1 MLRALTFAIGLI
13 GFSTAA
19 PPAWSSDGLRQ
30 AMAAISANDWD
41 AATNAVAA
49 QGSIAKDI
57 VEWHR
62 LRDGDG
68 GPLAVLDFLQRRPD
82 WPGLDWLRK
91 RSEPAFENA
100 DAQTVLAFFDGGQP
114 QSAEGAFL
122 YASALQDA
130 NRRGEAQATI
140 VLAWRTMPMD
150 AATQDAFVSEYR
162 AVLAEHHVARLD
174 QMIWQRDLV
183 SARRMLPLVDEGNRR
198 LAEARIGLLDMV
210 NGVDGLIA
218 AVPDQLSDDPG
229 LAFARFEWRMRKRR
243 HADAIAMLYD
253 RSASAERLGQP
264 DAWLQRRR
272 QLARDAMQEG
282 RPQEA
287 YRIAANHFTTP
298 NAGYG
303 YADLEWI
310 AGYVALRQLGD
321 PTRAATHFERFD
333 AAVDTPISKG
343 RAGYWLGRAYEAMGD
358 TAKAK
363 TAYEDGARYQTSYY
377 GILAAEKAGKP
388 FDLEFAQ
395 DSSLPPWRNAPFTR
409 SDVFEA
415 GLMLLS
421 VGQDAFA
428 ERFLTHLAESLAGDD
443 LARLGGMAIEL
454 KRPHLAV
461 MLGKRAAQAGAQITA
476 PYYAVHPV
484 AQMNHPVPAE
494 LVLSIARRESEF
506 DPKVISGA
514 GARGLMQVMP
524 ATGRHV
530 ARNLGITSEHTTGR
544 MVQDWKHNA
553 RLGAAY
559 LAELVED
566 FEGNPVLVAAAYNA
580 GPARPERWMLEMGDP
595 RRPQADIVDWIELI
609 PFAET
614 RNYVMRVAES
624 LPIYRARLGLAPL
637 PVPFSE
643 ELKGSGLSSKIAT
656 PTAASGAHA
665 RR

>member
-1 MLRALTFAIGLI
+1 MLRALTLAIGLI
-13 GFSTAA
+13 GFANVAISVRA
-19 PPAWSSDGLRQ
+19 SEGLRA
-30 AMAAISANDWD
+30 AMAAISADDWD
-41 AATNAVAA
+41 AATKAVASESA
-49 QGSIAKDI
+49 VAKDI

-68 GPLAVLDFLQRRPD
+68 GPLAVLEFLQRRPD

-91 RSEPAFENA
+91 RSEPAFANA
-100 DAQTVLAFFDGGQP
+100 DTHTVLTFFEGERP
-114 QSAEGAFL
+114 QTAEGAL
-122 YASALQDA
+122 RYAEALDA
-130 NRRGEAQATI
+130 AGRGGEAQVAV
-140 VLAWRTMPMD
+140 VLAWRTLPMGAEAQD
-150 AATQDAFVSEYR
+150 GFIATYGR
-162 AVLAEHHVARLD
+162 LLAKHHTARLD
-174 QMIWQRDLV
+174 QMIWQQDLV
-183 SARRMLPLVDEGNRR
+183 SARRMLPLVDDGYRK
-198 LAEARIGLLDMV
+198 LAEARIGLLEMV

-218 AVPDQLSDDPG
+218 EVPKQLSDDAG

-243 HADAIAMLYD
+243 DADAIEMLYD
-253 RSASAERLGQP
+253 RSTSAERLAQP
-264 DAWLQRRR
+264 DAWLPRRR

-282 RPQEA
+282 RPQQA
-287 YRIAANHFTTP
+287 YRIAANHFTTSE
-298 NAGYG
+298 AGYG
-303 YADLEWI
+303 YADLEWV
-310 AGYVALRQLGD
+310 AGFVALRQLDD
-321 PTRAATHFERFD
+321 PERAAFHFERFD

-358 TAKAK
+358 MAKAQA
-363 TAYEDGARYQTSYY
+363 AYEAGANFQTSYY
-377 GILAAEKAGKP
+377 GLLAAEKAGKH
-388 FDLEFAQ
+388 FSLEF
-395 DSSLPPWRNAPFTR
+395 DNEKSLPSWRGAEVTR

-421 VGQDAFA
+421 VGEDALA
-428 ERFLTHLAESLAGDD
+428 ERFLTHLAESLRTEDV
-443 LARLGGMAIEL
+443 ARLGAMAIEL

-461 MLGKRAAQAGAQITA
+461 MLGKRAAQTGAQITA
-476 PYYAVHPV
+476 PYYPLHPM
-484 AQMNHPVPAE
+484 AEMAHPAPVE

-506 DPKVISGA
+506 DPTVISGA

-530 ARNLGITSEHTTGR
+530 ARNLGITHEHTTGR

-559 LAELVED
+559 LAELIED
-566 FEGNPVLVAAAYNA
+566 FDGNPVLVSAAYNA

-595 RRPQADIVDWIELI
+595 RRPQADVVDWIELI

-624 LPIYRARLGLAPL
+624 LPIYRSRLGMEPL

-643 ELKGSGLSSKIAT
+643 ELKGSRLLVQRARLPVSSAV
-656 PTAASGAHA
+656 PA